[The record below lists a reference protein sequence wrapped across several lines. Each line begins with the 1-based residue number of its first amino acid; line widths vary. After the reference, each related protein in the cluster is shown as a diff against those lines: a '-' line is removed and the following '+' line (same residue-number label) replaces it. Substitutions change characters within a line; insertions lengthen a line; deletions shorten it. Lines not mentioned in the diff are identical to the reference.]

1 MTENAAV
8 VVGVDGSEGSRAA
21 VRWSAQEA
29 HRRQLPLRIVTAA
42 GLDAV
47 MPRTA
52 SESFWGHLSDYQQSW
67 GDDVVSDAAELAR
80 QAAPVEPQTAVYLR
94 ETAVIALQ
102 GEAESAGLLVVGS
115 RGQGGAVASR
125 LGSTAIA
132 LTQQA
137 SCPVV
142 VVPGAFGGP
151 VDEETGG
158 HVVVGV
164 DDSPTSQ
171 RAVEFAFAEAALH
184 KTGVTA
190 VHAWTLPSLR
200 STLSIR
206 HEVLNVARP
215 ALQQEAA
222 AVLSKSLAEIR
233 QKHPAVPVVEQ
244 AVEEHPAVALVE
256 ASHDAPLLVVGSR
269 GRGGISGLVL
279 GSVSHAVLHRAH
291 CPVAVIRRPQQES
304 STASLD

>member
-1 MTENAAV
+1 MTENAAL

-21 VRWSAQEA
+21 LIWSAQEA
-29 HRRQLPLRIVTAA
+29 HRRQLPLRIVAAA

-47 MPRTA
+47 MPATA
-52 SESFWGHLSDYQQSW
+52 SESFWGHLSAYQESW
-67 GDDVVSDAAELAR
+67 ANDVVNDAADLAR
-80 QAAPVEPQTAVYLR
+80 QTAPVEPQTAVYLK

-115 RGQGGAVASR
+115 RGRGGAIASR
-125 LGSTAIA
+125 LGSTAIV

-142 VVPGAFGGP
+142 VVPRHGGP
-151 VDEETGG
+151 FDVETGG
-158 HVVVGV
+158 DVVVGV
-164 DDSPTSQ
+164 DGSQTSQ
-171 RAVEFAFAEAALH
+171 RAVEFAFAEAALR
-184 KTGVTA
+184 KTGLTA
-190 VHAWTLPSLR
+190 VHAWTLPWLR

-206 HEVLNVARP
+206 HEVVNVTRP

-222 AVLSKSLAEIR
+222 AVLSESLAEIR

-244 AVEEHPAVALVE
+244 AVEERPAVALVE

-269 GRGGISGLVL
+269 GRGGISGLLL

-291 CPVAVIRRPQQES
+291 CPVAVIRRPHQES
-304 STASLD
+304 STGSLD